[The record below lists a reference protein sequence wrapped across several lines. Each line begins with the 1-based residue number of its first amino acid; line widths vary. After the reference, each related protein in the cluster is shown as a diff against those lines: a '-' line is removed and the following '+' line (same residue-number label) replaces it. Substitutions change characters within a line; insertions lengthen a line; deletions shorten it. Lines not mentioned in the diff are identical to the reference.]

1 MSNDTERLSY
11 PVPRTDPS
19 EFPPEYVK
27 LRQEDPVCPITLAT
41 GDPAVLVT
49 RHEDVKTV
57 LADRRFSRAAMCSED
72 ASRYQVVRPFPD
84 SILNM
89 DPPRHTRIR
98 QLVNR
103 AFTAA
108 RVEQLRPRIHEVV
121 DELLDDMAAAT
132 GPVDLNV
139 AFGRPLPLRIVCEM
153 LGVPFE
159 DHPTFLRWTGR
170 IMSLK
175 DYTAE
180 ETIETYLEMRSY
192 FVDLLASKRRDPG
205 EDLISVLI
213 SLSDEQGKLTEA
225 ELISLGTFLLVSGH
239 DTSVTVLADA
249 TLTLLKNPDQV
260 ALLRAD
266 PALWPNAVEELL
278 RLNNPGGSI
287 FPRIATTDVTI
298 ADVVIPKG
306 TAVVAHIGSGCRDG
320 NVIEDPERFDVRRD
334 VGFQIFFGHGPHF
347 CLGAALARAEMEIGL
362 RSLFE
367 RFPKLALAIPRH
379 DLQWKDFAALG
390 GFEEFPV
397 TLS

>member
-1 MSNDTERLSY
+1 MPDDVSRLSY
-11 PVPRTDPS
+11 PVPRTDPA

-27 LRQEDPVCPITLAT
+27 LREEAPVCPVTLAT
-41 GDPAVLVT
+41 GDPAWLVT

-57 LADRRFSRAAMCSED
+57 LADRRFSRAAMCGED

-98 QLVNR
+98 KLVNR

-108 RVEQLRPRIHEVV
+108 RVEQLRPRIQQVV
-121 DELLDDMAAAT
+121 DELLDGMAAVP

-153 LGVPFE
+153 LGVPFS
-159 DHPTFLRWTGR
+159 DHPTFLRWTNR
-170 IMSLK
+170 IMALK
-175 DYTAE
+175 GFTAE
-180 ETIETYLEMRSY
+180 ETIETYLEMRNY
-192 FVDLLASKRRDPG
+192 FVQLLASKRREPG
-205 EDLISVLI
+205 DDLISALI
-213 SLSDEQGKLTEA
+213 SLSDEEGKLTEA

-249 TLTLLKNPDQV
+249 TLTLLDNRDQV
-260 ALLRAD
+260 DELLAD

-298 ADVVIPKG
+298 ADTVIGKG
-306 TAVVAHIGSGCRDG
+306 DAVVAHIGSGCRDG
-320 NVIEDPERFDVRRD
+320 NVVADPERFDIHRE

-362 RSLFE
+362 RGLFE
-367 RFPKLALAIPRH
+367 RFPKLALAMPRH
-379 DLQWKDFAALG
+379 ELRWKDFNALG
-390 GFEEFPV
+390 GFEKFPI
-397 TLS
+397 TMA